1 MTIDDFKNGYPK
13 IFDKIQAILTL
24 SGIFK
29 GLGKAQE

>member
-1 MTIDDFKNGYPK
+1 MTIAEFKNGYPK
-13 IFDKIQAILTL
+13 IFDKIQAILIS